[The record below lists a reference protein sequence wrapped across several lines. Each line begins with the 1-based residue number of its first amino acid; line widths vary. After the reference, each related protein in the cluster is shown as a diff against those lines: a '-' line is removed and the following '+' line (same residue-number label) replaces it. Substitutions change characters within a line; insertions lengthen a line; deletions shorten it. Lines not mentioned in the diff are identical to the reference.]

1 MKYYVIYISNGA
13 LQVDK
18 ITEHDTLD
26 KAKVAYAG
34 VWRTLL
40 NTPEVLHGVVAI
52 LDSQLDVV
60 QGYREIITHPAPEP
74 TSAAE

>member
-18 ITEHDTLD
+18 ITEYDTLD

-34 VWRTLL
+34 VWRNLL
-40 NTPEVLHGVVAI
+40 NTSEVLSGVVAI
-52 LDSQLDVV
+52 LDNQLDVV
-60 QGYREIITHPAPEP
+60 QGYREIITHTPVEATP
-74 TSAAE
+74 AAE